1 MSLSLSEYVKKRN
14 GVAMGSSKSL
24 RNNLYRSLGAAN
36 FSLFWNYWN
45 PIFGYY
51 LGNFIFKPLK
61 KFIPVSIALVLTFV
75 FCGLIHDAVTT
86 LLRKHISLFF
96 TLWFFFMSLIVLL
109 TRVFQHNFSNHPWII
124 RATIN
129 IVIISFCFLATYL
142 ILKVDY

>member
-1 MSLSLSEYVKKRN
+1 MGLSLSEYVKRRN

-24 RNNLYRSLGAAN
+24 RNNLYRSLGASN

-61 KFIPVSIALVLTFV
+61 KFAPVSLALILTFV

-86 LLRKHISLFF
+86 LLRQHISLFF

-109 TRVFQHNFSNHPWII
+109 TRSLQHNFSKQTWLT
-124 RATIN
+124 RAAIN
-129 IVIISFCFLATYL
+129 IAFISICFLATYL